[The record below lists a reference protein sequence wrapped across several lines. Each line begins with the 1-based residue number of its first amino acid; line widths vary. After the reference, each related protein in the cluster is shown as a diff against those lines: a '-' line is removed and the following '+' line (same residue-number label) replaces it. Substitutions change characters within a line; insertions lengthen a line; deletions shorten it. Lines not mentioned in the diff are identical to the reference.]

1 MNETLQQL
9 VENVVTDLGYEF
21 VGLELHRQPG
31 NDLLRVYID
40 CAASRDIDRN
50 ANDSDVGVTLDDC
63 QLVSTNVSAML
74 DVEDPLPG
82 RYTLEVSSPGLARP
96 LFTEAH
102 FVRFTGSEA
111 KFVLAVP
118 MEGRRR
124 FTGTLAGVKDGQV
137 VVTLEDGEELEV
149 PIDQVQKAR
158 LVPVIPG
165 V

>member
-9 VENVVTDLGYEF
+9 VEKVVTDLGYEF

-40 CAASRDIDRN
+40 RN
-50 ANDSDVGVTLDDC
+50 ANDSDTGVTLDDC
-63 QLVSTNVSAML
+63 RLVSSNLSVML

-82 RYTLEVSSPGLARP
+82 KYTLEVSSPGLDRP

-102 FVRFTGSEA
+102 FARFAGSEA
-111 KFVLAVP
+111 KLVLSVP
-118 MEGRRR
+118 VEGRRR
-124 FTGTLAGVKDGQV
+124 FTGRLAGIRGGQI

-149 PIDQVQKAR
+149 AIDQVQKAR

-165 V
+165 A